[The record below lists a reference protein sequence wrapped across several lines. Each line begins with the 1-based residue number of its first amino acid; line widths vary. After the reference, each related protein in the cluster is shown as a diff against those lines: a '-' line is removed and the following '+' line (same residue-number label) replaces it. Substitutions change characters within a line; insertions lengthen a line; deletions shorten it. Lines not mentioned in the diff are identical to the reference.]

1 MSCLQWMPLV
11 VWALHLSGVSA
22 IAALPLAWT
31 ALGPDGQVIVRV
43 VSNAPACPVVQVN
56 AERFPLRAR
65 AQPSRPDFP
74 ILVCEA
80 ALPPDA
86 TSVTL
91 AGRQLPLLP
100 RPPEKIVILGDT
112 GCRMKNSLVQA
123 CHDPKAWPFAR
134 IARSAAAWQPD
145 LVLHM
150 GDYFYRDSPC
160 PAGNAACAGN
170 PWGDTWAAAQ
180 ADFFAPAEPLLRAA
194 PWIFVRGN
202 HEACQRTGN
211 AWFRLLD
218 PRPFPQECSDET
230 EPYSVPI
237 GERTLFV
244 LDTTI
249 AHDLRAAPETV
260 THFAAQLATL
270 AEQRPVWLLSHK
282 PFWAFGARG
291 QAQGRDALFR
301 TNPTLQ
307 AAVRQHWPDGIELVL
322 SGHLHT
328 TAFLA
333 FAQGKPHQFVVGNG
347 GALLDPPLA
356 TQLVGLDI
364 ADRTVS
370 HAETLTGFGYV
381 TLERGKAGWTVT
393 PRDVAGRPQPCHFRS
408 AEMNCVAQD

>member
-1 MSCLQWMPLV
+1 MLLAAWV
-11 VWALHLSGVSA
+11 LHLLGVSA

-31 ALGPDGQVIVRV
+31 ALGPDGRAIVRV
-43 VSNAPACPVVQVN
+43 VSTAPACPVVQVN
-56 AERFPLRAR
+56 AERLPLHIR

-74 ILVCEA
+74 VLVCEA

-86 TSVTL
+86 VSVTL
-91 AGRQLPLLP
+91 DGRQLPLLS
-100 RPPEKIVILGDT
+100 RPPEKIVVLGDT
-112 GCRMKNSLVQA
+112 GCRMKNTLVQA
-123 CHDPKAWPFAR
+123 CHDPDAWPFAR

-145 LVLHM
+145 LVIHV

-160 PAGNAACAGN
+160 PAGNAVCTDS
-170 PWGDTWAAAQ
+170 PWGDTWAAAE

-218 PRPFPQECSDET
+218 PRPLPKECSDEA

-244 LDTTI
+244 LDTTT

-260 THFAAQLATL
+260 AHFAAQLAAL
-270 AEQRPVWLLSHK
+270 AEHRPAWLLSHK
-282 PFWAFGARG
+282 PFWPSGESGTGAGKTVSEQTDPQAKFGSNGPTARIG
-291 QAQGRDALFR
+291 PVG
-301 TNPTLQ
+301 
-307 AAVRQHWPDGIELVL
+307 
-322 SGHLHT
+322 SLHRPSSCLY
-328 TAFLA
+328 A
-333 FAQGKPHQFVVGNG
+333 GKPIISCWEWRE
-347 GALLDPPLA
+347 LLDPPLA
-356 TQLVGLDI
+356 TELVGLDI

-393 PRDVAGRPQPCHFRS
+393 PRDVAGRPQPCRFRS
-408 AEMNCVAQD
+408 TEMGCVQQD